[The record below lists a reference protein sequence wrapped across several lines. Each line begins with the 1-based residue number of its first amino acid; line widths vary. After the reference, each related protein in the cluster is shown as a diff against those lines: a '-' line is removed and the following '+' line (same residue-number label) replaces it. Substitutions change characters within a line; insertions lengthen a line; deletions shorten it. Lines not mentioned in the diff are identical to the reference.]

1 MRTILRRS
9 VIVKSIYIAPH
20 SKAIYKLR
28 GASGSAIG
36 SAQESW
42 IGVFV

>member
-20 SKAIYKLR
+20 SKAIYKSR
-28 GASGSAIG
+28 GASG

-42 IGVFV
+42 IGLFV